1 MDTAAIIDGLTHYK
15 RLPVSAIAAAREARG
30 GLVSEFLRLIE
41 NHPDEHG
48 ETDGEHPSLFLI
60 FHLLGEWRATSAYRP
75 LANLLR
81 RGDVDDVLGY
91 AITETAH
98 SVMAAV
104 FDGDPQPLYDVILDE
119 SADPFVRAVMFDTLV
134 TVVGEGQLSRAE
146 VARFLADC
154 FTEMRPVECCYVWC
168 GWQDA
173 VTLLRL
179 EELRPLVKQV
189 FDRGSI
195 DATWLSYQ
203 EFEEDLAYAVA
214 HPEAPREY
222 AQNRYRLFG
231 DTVEVLSKWYGF
243 SEAYFAKERRF
254 VSESAKEQ
262 QLAYAIEDPTSPF
275 INPSRNVGRNDPC
288 PCGSGKKYKKCCLN

>member
-15 RLPVSAIAAAREARG
+15 RLPVSAIEAAREARS
-30 GLVSEFLRLIE
+30 GLVSEFLRLIGS
-41 NHPDEHG
+41 HPDQHG
-48 ETDGEHPSLFLI
+48 EADSEHPSLFLI
-60 FHLLGEWRATSAYRP
+60 FHLLGEWRERSAYRP

-81 RGDVDDVLGY
+81 RADVDDVLGQ

-104 FDGDPQPLYDVILDE
+104 FDGDPQPLYDVILDQ
-119 SADPFVRAVMFDTLV
+119 SADEFARAAMFDTLV
-134 TVVGEGQLSRAE
+134 TVVGEGQLPRAE
-146 VARFLADC
+146 AARFLVGC
-154 FTEMRPVECCYVWC
+154 FTEIRPVERCYVWS

-173 VTLLRL
+173 VALLGL

-195 DATWLSYQ
+195 DPMWLSYQ
-203 EFEEDLAYAVA
+203 EFEEDLAYAIA
-214 HPEAPREY
+214 HPEAPRTY
-222 AQNRYRLFG
+222 AQDRFPLFG

-254 VSESAKEQ
+254 ARESEREQ
-262 QLAYAIEDPTSPF
+262 HLTYAIEDPMSPF